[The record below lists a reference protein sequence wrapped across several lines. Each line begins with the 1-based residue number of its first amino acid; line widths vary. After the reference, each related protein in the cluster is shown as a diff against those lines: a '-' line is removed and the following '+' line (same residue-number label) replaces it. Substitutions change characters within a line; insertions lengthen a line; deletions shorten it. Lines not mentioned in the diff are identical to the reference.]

1 MTKNSTSITS
11 DKRKE
16 MPPRGKNKRTL
27 IIDAL
32 RERAFQGLSE
42 KSTAEDAEKAWFGF
56 LIDTA
61 IDTDEKDSA
70 LCLRL
75 VTERG
80 WAALK
85 PVGEQVS
92 FEFNKDASLSDQAA
106 QILDAVSKGELAV
119 DYGKQLVDAIKGLA
133 EIIANTELK
142 ERIAEIEKKLGI
154 EG

>member
-1 MTKNSTSITS
+1 MAKNKTTITKENR
-11 DKRKE
+11 DKL
-16 MPPRGKNKRTL
+16 PPRGRNKRTL
-27 IIDAL
+27 ILEAL
-32 RERAFQGLSE
+32 RERAFKGLE
-42 KSTAEDAEKAWFGF
+42 VDSTPQEAEKAWFGY

-61 IDTDEKDSA
+61 IDADNKDAA

-85 PVGEQVS
+85 PVGEQVN
-92 FEFNKDASLSDQAA
+92 FEFDKNSSLSDQAA
-106 QILDAVSKGELAV
+106 QILDAVAKGDLAV

-142 ERIAEIEKKLGI
+142 QRIAEIEKRLGI
-154 EG
+154 DA

>member
-1 MTKNSTSITS
+1 MPKNQTSITP
-11 DKRKE
+11 DTRKD
-16 MPPRGKNKRTL
+16 MPSRGKNKRTL
-27 IIDAL
+27 ILEAL
-32 RERAFQGLSE
+32 RERAFKGLESD
-42 KSTAEDAEKAWFGF
+42 STPEEAEKAWFGY

-61 IDTDEKDSA
+61 IDPDNKEAA

-85 PVGEQVS
+85 PVGEQVN
-92 FEFNKDASLSDQAA
+92 FEFDKDASLSDQAA
-106 QILDAVSKGELAV
+106 QILDAVAKGDLAV

-142 ERIAEIEKKLGI
+142 ARIAEIEKRLGI